1 MNDKEKIEYLMSIY
15 GLTPSQFADRTGIQ
29 RASVS
34 HILSNRNKPSLEI
47 LLKVYNAFPGISL
60 NWLILGEG
68 DAPVLNNDAVAEN
81 DKVYSGANEAAVS
94 VAPATLF
101 PVFMEENTVSEPSPT
116 VEKVASVALV
126 DSIPVNDAVSA
137 KQVVAVDGETSA
149 QPSAPSVQAEEA
161 AAVASLALSRD
172 TAKNIKE
179 IKIFYDNG
187 TYETFLPEKC

>member
-68 DAPVLNNDAVAEN
+68 DAPVLNNDTVAEN
-81 DKVYSGANEAAVS
+81 EKVYSDANEAAVS

-116 VEKVASVALV
+116 VEKVVPVALV

-137 KQVVAVDGETSA
+137 KQMVAVDGETSA

>member
-47 LLKVYNAFPGISL
+47 LLKVYNAFPGIPL

-68 DAPVLNNDAVAEN
+68 DAPVLNNDAVAES
-81 DKVYSGANEAAVS
+81 DKVDSDANEATLSA
-94 VAPATLF
+94 APATLF
-101 PVFMEENTVSEPSPT
+101 PAFMEENTVTEPSQI
-116 VEKVASVALV
+116 VEKESPVASM
-126 DSIPVNDAVSA
+126 DSIPANDAVSA
-137 KQVVAVDGETSA
+137 KQVAAVDGDTSA
-149 QPSAPSVQAEEA
+149 QPCTPSVQAESA
-161 AAVASLALSRD
+161 AAVASLAMPCD
-172 TAKNIKE
+172 TAKSIKE

-187 TYETFLPEKC
+187 TYETFLPERR

>member
-68 DAPVLNNDAVAEN
+68 DAPVLNNDTVAEN
-81 DKVYSGANEAAVS
+81 EKVDSDANEAAVS

>member
-68 DAPVLNNDAVAEN
+68 DAPVLNNDTVAEN
-81 DKVYSGANEAAVS
+81 DKVYSDANEAAVS

-116 VEKVASVALV
+116 VEKVVPVALV

>member
-68 DAPVLNNDAVAEN
+68 DAPVFGSCQMKEP
-81 DKVYSGANEAAVS
+81 
-94 VAPATLF
+94 APAEFIPQQRTPAAIASSLLF
-101 PVFMEENTVSEPSPT
+101 FC
-116 VEKVASVALV
+116 L
-126 DSIPVNDAVSA
+126 I
-137 KQVVAVDGETSA
+137 
-149 QPSAPSVQAEEA
+149 
-161 AAVASLALSRD
+161 R
-172 TAKNIKE
+172 
-179 IKIFYDNG
+179 
-187 TYETFLPEKC
+187 